1 MKFCD
6 KLSKKRRDNNMSQ
19 EQLADRLGVS
29 RQAVSKWESGSS
41 VPDMEKIMQ
50 LCKILNCG
58 IDDLVDDGLCKSSV
72 REDNSNKNNGGKYVK
87 EVLDFITKTINM
99 FWSMRFIERIK
110 CIVEMIV
117 LIIVMFV
124 IWSLGGIVV
133 EEIFN
138 GVIYL
143 LPSRIYNMIRELF
156 SIIYKIFGL
165 GSGVVIFIHMFKI
178 RYLDYFVTIEDKNT
192 VDKSIEIP
200 VEESNNNHEE
210 KRQFIEHKKNKIV
223 IRDSEHSIYSF
234 FNMLGNI
241 VLWFIKLF
249 LIFIAFLGIISFVGI
264 VFTTTYV
271 VSLVGKGIIFLGMF
285 ITLIGVLLVNYIVLR
300 LIFNFVFNQSNN
312 YKRVFWIF
320 IIGFIISGI
329 GMGITFLEYTTFK
342 EEDNQII
349 YKNYEQ
355 VINYEDKIVLSFLE
369 DGNLEVIY
377 EDRDDIKISIDYY
390 DTGKV
395 EITKSNYYESDN
407 TGLVYYINY
416 YEYGDGLI
424 DNLNYVVDRFSKKER
439 LLLNRDGNCMKIK
452 LYVSKDI
459 YNKLNNSYN
468 NLYN

>member
-300 LIFNFVFNQSNN
+300 LIFKSLSTSSTLKYLGNVFL
-312 YKRVFWIF
+312 V
-320 IIGFIISGI
+320 
-329 GMGITFLEYTTFK
+329 FK
-342 EEDNQII
+342 EYISSKGLSRI
-349 YKNYEQ
+349 TLLSTKYK
-355 VINYEDKIVLSFLE
+355 
-369 DGNLEVIY
+369 
-377 EDRDDIKISIDYY
+377 
-390 DTGKV
+390 
-395 EITKSNYYESDN
+395 
-407 TGLVYYINY
+407 
-416 YEYGDGLI
+416 
-424 DNLNYVVDRFSKKER
+424 
-439 LLLNRDGNCMKIK
+439 
-452 LYVSKDI
+452 
-459 YNKLNNSYN
+459 
-468 NLYN
+468 